1 MVGRLLSFWE
11 GNLSGLYSTSF
22 WVVLFCVCGV
32 VSGKPFEKNL
42 GRQNTCNPGMK
53 VMTCGWP
60 TDRNLEFRSI
70 GVASSNMSWSKTD
83 SFSLQVLTDLLVSL
97 IKCEVYNFLR
107 LPQPNK
113 KMKHPKLVVLFG
125 FDSRMQ
131 GFTTLIGTTNE
142 LFPPTKKWPP
152 LCSKFL
158 ASAV

>member
-1 MVGRLLSFWE
+1 M
-11 GNLSGLYSTSF
+11 
-22 WVVLFCVCGV
+22 
-32 VSGKPFEKNL
+32 SGKPFEKNL

-83 SFSLQVLTDLLVSL
+83 SFSLQVSTDLLVSL
-97 IKCEVYNFLR
+97 MKCEVYNFLR

-131 GFTTLIGTTNE
+131 GFTTLTGTTMSCFPRRKTATIVQQVSSKRCETSCE
-142 LFPPTKKWPP
+142 LLGAPVVEGKLLKNCHRHVCE
-152 LCSKFL
+152 L
-158 ASAV
+158 